1 MTNTIRILVVED
13 EDDDVYMAK
22 HVLQTD
28 KLYSSGL
35 NILHDDES
43 ISLDTYVV
51 HDGEEAQDYLLGDGR
66 YQESLHPKPDVV
78 LLDLRLRR
86 TDGFQLMQWMK
97 NNPALMDIHVV
108 VLTGSEGQEDVKR
121 AFELGAVSY
130 IIKPLTTEGFIK
142 VARKIGL
149 LKERKSQ

>member
-1 MTNTIRILVVED
+1 MADIIRVLVVED

-28 KLYSSGL
+28 KLYSSRL
-35 NILHDDES
+35 SILGDDER

-51 HDGEEAQDYLLGDGR
+51 HDGEEAQDYLLGEGKYKDGM
-66 YQESLHPKPDVV
+66 HPRPDVV

-86 TDGFQLMQWMK
+86 TDGFQLLKWIK
-97 NNPALMDIHVV
+97 ESPELRGIHVI
-108 VLTGSEGQEDVKR
+108 VLTGSEGQGDMDR
-121 AFELGAVSY
+121 AFGLGAESY

-142 VARKIGL
+142 VARKIGIL
-149 LKERKSQ
+149 G